1 MLISFVSQVCTF
13 HHDIKRLQELHEV
26 LQSMKPAQIAINVG
40 RVMKAASL
48 PYVGFCDEQL
58 DSEFVTRDG
67 CTWSR
72 QNVRPHSLLAEKRHN
87 PVTSALA

>member
-26 LQSMKPAQIAINVG
+26 LQSMKPAQIAINMG

-48 PYVGFCDEQL
+48 PYVGF
-58 DSEFVTRDG
+58 
-67 CTWSR
+67 
-72 QNVRPHSLLAEKRHN
+72 
-87 PVTSALA
+87 VTSSWIQSLSQGMDAHGAGKMLGPTVCWLRSVTIL